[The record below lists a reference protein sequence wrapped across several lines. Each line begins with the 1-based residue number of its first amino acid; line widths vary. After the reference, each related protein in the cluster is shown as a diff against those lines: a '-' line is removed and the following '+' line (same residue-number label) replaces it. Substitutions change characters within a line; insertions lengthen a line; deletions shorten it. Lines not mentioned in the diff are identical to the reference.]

1 MFFIFLGI
9 GAVLAIGL
17 YLLKAG
23 PDAIRYTM
31 IAYGGSI
38 AAYIQTMRQKKK

>member
-31 IAYGGSI
+31 IAYAGSI